1 MKKNRQKLRNNLAIG
16 YTFSWK
22 KNSQLSEMHDNSTPA
37 HDAYSPILQA

>member
-1 MKKNRQKLRNNLAIG
+1 MNKNQKNLRNNLAVG

-22 KNSQLSEMHDNSTPA
+22 KNSQLSEMHAPA